1 MDEKRLSKNCLVK
14 GHDTRGATLVDIN
27 HHIIL
32 ILKKKLDVI
41 ILHVGMNDS
50 VTRTS
55 IEIIDDQLQLKSAI
69 TKTLPNCQV
78 ILLQPTLWV
87 DDGKAALTIHHLNG
101 HFLKLTLDVVNNS
114 NIKIKQIR
122 QKGLHLNTKGKN
134 RFALIFMH
142 KIKGLWWS
150 LERLIVSTNPFIFLS
165 KSLNKKIYMQFKD
178 FWDSKLHKL
187 WK

>member
-32 ILKKKLDVI
+32 ILKKKPDVI

-78 ILLQPTLWV
+78 ILLQPTL
-87 DDGKAALTIHHLNG
+87 
-101 HFLKLTLDVVNNS
+101 
-114 NIKIKQIR
+114 
-122 QKGLHLNTKGKN
+122 
-134 RFALIFMH
+134 
-142 KIKGLWWS
+142 
-150 LERLIVSTNPFIFLS
+150 
-165 KSLNKKIYMQFKD
+165 
-178 FWDSKLHKL
+178 
-187 WK
+187 